1 MKQFLISIEDDKN
14 ANLVKELL
22 KDLSFVKS
30 INEIKS
36 SATSNSS
43 EITEGTLKT
52 QMIAFKAEHKNLNI
66 NIEFKD

>member
-22 KDLSFVKS
+22 KDLSFIKS

-36 SATSNSS
+36 SATSNSK
-43 EITEGTLKT
+43 EITEDTLKSH
-52 QMIAFKAEHKNLNI
+52 ILAFKTGHKELNI
-66 NIEFKD
+66 NIELKD